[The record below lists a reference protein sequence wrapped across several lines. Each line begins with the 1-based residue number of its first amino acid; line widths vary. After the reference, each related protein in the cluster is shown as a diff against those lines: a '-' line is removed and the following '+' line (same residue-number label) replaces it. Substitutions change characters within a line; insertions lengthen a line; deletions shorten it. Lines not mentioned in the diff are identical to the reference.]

1 MQHEAA
7 GVKITDE
14 FNQALH
20 LLNNTRSD
28 VFVTGKAGTGK
39 STLLR
44 LFRDRCQHQ
53 PVVLAP
59 TGVAA
64 LNVGGMTIHSFFGFS
79 ANVTV
84 EQIRKRTWV
93 KRDKRKLFEKL
104 QTIIIDEVSML
115 RADML
120 DCIDTMLQKHGPR
133 KNARFGGVRMIYFGD
148 LYQLPPVVPRAERE
162 IFNPGSLYESEFFF
176 DANAM
181 KREEFGGRDTLEV
194 FTLNRVFRQRDD
206 NFVDILNR
214 IRDNTVTEM
223 DIRTLNDRVTDSPS
237 VSRDGFRVILTGTNS
252 EADAINNRRL
262 DELGQTN
269 EIHVSPA
276 EISGTIDRLKANL
289 IMELKYCIN
298 AQVMMNNNGP
308 NLIWANGSL
317 GKIESIR
324 ADGKPVVR
332 LESGR
337 SYPIEPYKRSIYE
350 YVIDDGRITSELLGS
365 YTQLPFQLCWA
376 LTVHKSQGK
385 TFDNMAISISRAFA
399 PGQIYVALSRCTTL
413 EGIELLRPITG
424 RAIAVDPRIVEF
436 SQRTRTV

>member
-120 DCIDTMLQKHGPR
+120 DCIDAMLQKHGPR

-162 IFNPGSLYESEFFF
+162 IFSPGSLYESEFFF

-206 NFVDILNR
+206 HFVDILNR

-223 DIRTLNDRVTDSPS
+223 DIRTLNGRVTDTPS

-269 EIHVSPA
+269 EILVNPA
-276 EISGTIDRLKANL
+276 EVSGTIDRLKANL
-289 IMELKYCIN
+289 IMELKYCID

-337 SYPIEPYKRSIYE
+337 SYPIEPYKRSVYE

-365 YTQLPFQLCWA
+365 YTQFPFQLCWA

-399 PGQIYVALSRCTTL
+399 PGQIYVALSRCTAL

-436 SQRTRTV
+436 SQRTQTV